1 MMHPTG
7 RSFLRG
13 ATDAAPFLIVIV
25 PFAMLFGVLAAEADL
40 DLFEIVAF
48 SVTVFAGASQFAAL
62 ALLQEN
68 APVLVIL
75 ATALAVNLRLMMYS
89 VALAPHFGAAPVG
102 VRAVM
107 AYFLIDQSFA
117 LSLAEFDKRPALS
130 MAEKL
135 AYFFGVVAPIVPMWM
150 GSTVAGAV
158 MGQAIPPEFALDFA
172 VPITFL
178 AMTAPMIRT
187 AAHGVA
193 GVVSVGLVLA
203 LGWMPYGTGLLV
215 AAAVGMACGALV
227 EGWTDRQRA
236 AA

>member
-1 MMHPTG
+1 MTPAG

-13 ATDAAPFLIVIV
+13 VTDAAPFLVVIV
-25 PFAMLFGVLAAEADL
+25 PFAMLFGVLGAEADL
-40 DLFEIVAF
+40 NLFEIVAF

-62 ALLQEN
+62 ALLQDN

-117 LSLAEFDKRPALS
+117 LSVAEFDKRPALTLR
-130 MAEKL
+130 EKL
-135 AYFFGVVAPIVPMWM
+135 AYFFGVVTPIVPMWM
-150 GSTVAGAV
+150 ASTVAGAV

-187 AAHGVA
+187 VAHGVA
-193 GVVSVGLVLA
+193 GVVSVGLVLV

-215 AAAVGMACGALV
+215 AAAVGMACGAAV
-227 EGWTDRQRA
+227 DAWTEARGA
-236 AA
+236 KA

>member
-1 MMHPTG
+1 MHPTG

-13 ATDAAPFLIVIV
+13 VTDAAPFLIVIV

-75 ATALAVNLRLMMYS
+75 ATALAVNLRMMMYS

-117 LSLAEFDKRPALS
+117 LSLAEFDKRKDTGVSLDVFLKRKSKQAFYNVSPFTLPGLTADAPLLWRA
-130 MAEKL
+130 ML
-135 AYFFGVVAPIVPMWM
+135 AVR
-150 GSTVAGAV
+150 GARR
-158 MGQAIPPEFALDFA
+158 PPLPLLM
-172 VPITFL
+172 VL
-178 AMTAPMIRT
+178 AMLFS
-187 AAHGVA
+187 G
-193 GVVSVGLVLA
+193 
-203 LGWMPYGTGLLV
+203 
-215 AAAVGMACGALV
+215 
-227 EGWTDRQRA
+227 
-236 AA
+236 